1 MLKEYK
7 EKKKDKR
14 TKKYRERT
22 IKKEKGKK
30 IFFGQIMP
38 SVLLY
43 LFFFFGFKT
52 IWKKSM
58 IIVK

>member
-7 EKKKDKR
+7 EKKRDKR

-30 IFFGQIMP
+30 IFFGQIMS

-52 IWKKSM
+52 IWK
-58 IIVK
+58 